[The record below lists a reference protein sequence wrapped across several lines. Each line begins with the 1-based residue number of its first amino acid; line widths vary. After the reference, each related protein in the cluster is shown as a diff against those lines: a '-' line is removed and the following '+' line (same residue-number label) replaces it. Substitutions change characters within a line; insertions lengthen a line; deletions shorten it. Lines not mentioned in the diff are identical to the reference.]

1 MRTPML
7 KLGTKPWRAAACDM
21 ANRLRADWYNGLILA
36 HPWSRAAHSMVQGW
50 RIRLSRPPAKGNAPV
65 APRPT
70 WREFARRGAGILA
83 SKKHRAG
90 KSDWHRW
97 AKNRR
102 TAGSRYIPKGKRQ
115 W

>member
-1 MRTPML
+1 MTRVSAIQM
-7 KLGTKPWRAAACDM
+7 WRRVAGRLVS
-21 ANRLRADWYNGLILA
+21 RLRVDWSNSLMLHA
-36 HPWSRAAHSMVQGW
+36 PWSRAAHYMVQGW

-83 SKKHRAG
+83 RTKHRANI
-90 KSDWHRW
+90 SDWHRW
-97 AKNRR
+97 AKNRV
-102 TAGSRYIPKGKRQ
+102 TAGSRYIPKGKRK